1 MRRSLESPLST
12 GLVLCACLWLV
23 GCGGR
28 PPPPEEPPA
37 IDLPVTVATRD
48 AARGGDLASGAVEA
62 DDRVQLVARASGTVS
77 APGLHEGQPVRRG
90 QILAV
95 IDARQ
100 SDAAVQRA
108 RAALAAAVAERRDAE
123 GDVAR
128 DGPLAQSGALAADA
142 FRKEQ
147 LRAHVSAAG
156 VEQAQAA
163 LAAAEAERSYD
174 TVQSPVDGVVVA
186 RQIRDGD
193 LAMPGASLMT
203 VEGGGRLVFRF
214 AAPQASLA
222 GFAPGAAVPV
232 MLDGAKTSPVVGRVR
247 GVVPSADPA
256 TRRYTVE
263 LELPS
268 DPAIMAG
275 MFGRVRLPPG
285 AGAQAG
291 EGVVTVPVN
300 AIVDRGGLTG
310 VFVVGQDRRVAFRW
324 LRLGERIGDRTAV
337 VSGLTAGETILARAD
352 ATVRDGARLAPG
364 AGR

>member
-1 MRRSLESPLST
+1 MPRALRCPLAT
-12 GLVLCACLWLV
+12 GLVLGACLWLG

-28 PPPPEEPPA
+28 PAPTEEPPV
-37 IDLPVTVATRD
+37 IDLPVTVAARD
-48 AARGGDLASGAVEA
+48 AGRGGDMASGSVEA
-62 DDRVQLVARASGTVS
+62 DDRVQLVARTSGTVS

-90 QILAV
+90 QILAT
-95 IDARQ
+95 IDERQ
-100 SDAAVQRA
+100 ADAAVRRA
-108 RAALAAAVAERRDAE
+108 RAALDAAAAERRDAE

-128 DGPLAQSGALAADA
+128 DAPLAQSGALAADA
-142 FRKEQ
+142 YRKEQ
-147 LRAHVSAAG
+147 LRARTGVAA

-163 LAAAEAERSYD
+163 LAAAEADRSYD
-174 TVQSPVDGVVVA
+174 TIRSPLDGVVVA

-193 LAMPGASLMT
+193 LVMPGAPLVT
-203 VEGGGRLVFRF
+203 LEGRGRLVFRF

-222 GFAPGAAVPV
+222 GFTPGAPVPV
-232 MLDGAKTSPVVGRVR
+232 MLDAAASPVVGRVR

-268 DPAIMAG
+268 NPAIMAG

-285 AGAQAG
+285 AAAQAG
-291 EGVVTVPVN
+291 AGVVTVPVD
-300 AIVDRGGLTG
+300 AIADRGGLTG
-310 VFVVGQDRRVAFRW
+310 VFVVGPDRRVAFRW
-324 LRLGERIGDRTAV
+324 LRLGERSGDRMAV
-337 VSGLTAGETILARAD
+337 VSGLTAGEVILARVD